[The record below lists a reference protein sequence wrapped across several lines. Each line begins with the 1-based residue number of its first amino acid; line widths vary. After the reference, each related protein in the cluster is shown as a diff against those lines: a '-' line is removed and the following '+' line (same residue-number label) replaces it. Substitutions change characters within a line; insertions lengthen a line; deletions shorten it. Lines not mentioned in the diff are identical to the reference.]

1 MRVLLQ
7 RVSRA
12 SVRVE
17 GATVGSIARG
27 LVVFLGVEE
36 GDDDATAVW
45 NAAKTA
51 QLRIFPDDDGKMNL
65 DVLEIRG
72 EVLVVS
78 QFTLASSTRRGRRP
92 SFASAAK
99 PEVAQRL
106 YERFVA
112 ALREQGLVVA
122 TGTFR
127 AMMEVELVNDGPVTV
142 LLDPQEAQAP

>member
-1 MRVLLQ
+1 MRVLIQ

-36 GDDDATAVW
+36 GDDDGDAVW

-51 QLRIFPDDDGKMNL
+51 QLRIFSDADGKMNL
-65 DVLEIRG
+65 GVLDIRG

-78 QFTLASSTRRGRRP
+78 QFTLAASTRRGRRP
-92 SFASAAK
+92 SFESAAG
-99 PEVAQRL
+99 PELAERL

-112 ALREQGLVVA
+112 ALREHGLVVA

-127 AMMEVELVNDGPVTV
+127 AMMEVELINDGPVTV
-142 LLDPQEAQAP
+142 MLDPKEATPR